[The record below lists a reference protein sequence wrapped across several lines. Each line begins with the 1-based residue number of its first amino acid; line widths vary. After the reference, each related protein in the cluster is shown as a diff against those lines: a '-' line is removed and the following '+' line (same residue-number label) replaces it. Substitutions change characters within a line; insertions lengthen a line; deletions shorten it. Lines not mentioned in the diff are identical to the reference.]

1 MTVYLGKC
9 EGCSDAERRI
19 EVYSNSEKG
28 CGDEFYIKPPDP
40 VPEPEPEP
48 EPTPDPEPTPKPDPT
63 PTPKDPTPAPTEPAT
78 SQPSSAVQNRLGFTL
93 IFILM
98 TILEF

>member
-9 EGCSDAERRI
+9 DGCSDAERRI

-28 CGDEFYIKPPDP
+28 CGDEFYVKPPDP
-40 VPEPEPEP
+40 APEP

-63 PTPKDPTPAPTEPAT
+63 PPTPPAPAQTEKPT
-78 SQPSSAVQNRLGFTL
+78 S
-93 IFILM
+93 
-98 TILEF
+98 